1 MKKLGNLTLKITE
14 NYLSK
19 NSKIEGKLLLNW
31 NKLFINYNEK
41 FKLNRVLFLK
51 NRKNKGMLVLNVKR
65 GFELEI
71 QMETLKILDKVNNF
85 LGYKAIDK
93 IKIKKENF

>member
-1 MKKLGNLTLKITE
+1 MKKLGNLTLKLAE

>member
-1 MKKLGNLTLKITE
+1 MKKLGNLTLKLAE

-19 NSKIEGKLLLNW
+19 NSKIEAKLLLNW
-31 NKLFINYNEK
+31 DKLFISHNKK
-41 FKLNRVLFLK
+41 FKLYRVLFFK
-51 NRKNKGMLVLNVKR
+51 NQKNNGMLVLIVNR

-71 QMETLKILDKVNNF
+71 QMETIKILDKVNNF
-85 LGYKAIDK
+85 LGYKAINK

>member
-1 MKKLGNLTLKITE
+1 MKKLGNLTLKLAE

-31 NKLFINYNEK
+31 DKLFINYNKK

-51 NRKNKGMLVLNVKR
+51 NRKNNGMLVLNVNR

-71 QMETLKILDKVNNF
+71 QMETTKILDKVNNF

>member
-1 MKKLGNLTLKITE
+1 
-14 NYLSK
+14 
-19 NSKIEGKLLLNW
+19 
-31 NKLFINYNEK
+31 
-41 FKLNRVLFLK
+41 
-51 NRKNKGMLVLNVKR
+51 MLVLNVKER
-65 GFELEI
+65 FELEI

>member
-1 MKKLGNLTLKITE
+1 MKKLGNLTLKLAE

-51 NRKNKGMLVLNVKR
+51 NRKNKGMLVLNVKER
-65 GFELEI
+65 FELEI

>member
-1 MKKLGNLTLKITE
+1 MKKLGNLTLKLAE
-14 NYLSK
+14 NILSK
-19 NSKIEGKLLLNW
+19 NSKIEAKLLLNW
-31 NKLFINYNEK
+31 DKLFENNNKK
-41 FKLNRVLFLK
+41 FKLYRVLFLK
-51 NRKNKGMLVLNVKR
+51 NKKNNGMLVLNVNR

-71 QMETLKILDKVNNF
+71 QMETIKILDKVNNF

>member
-1 MKKLGNLTLKITE
+1 MKKLGNLTLKLAE

-31 NKLFINYNEK
+31 SKLFINYNEK

-51 NRKNKGMLVLNVKR
+51 NRK
-65 GFELEI
+65 
-71 QMETLKILDKVNNF
+71 
-85 LGYKAIDK
+85 
-93 IKIKKENF
+93 IKEC

>member
-41 FKLNRVLFLK
+41 FKLYRVFFLK
-51 NRKNKGMLVLNVKR
+51 NQKNKGMLILNVKR

>member
-41 FKLNRVLFLK
+41 FKLYRVLFLK
-51 NRKNKGMLVLNVKR
+51 NQKNKGMLILNVKR

-71 QMETLKILDKVNNF
+71 QSNQKMLHPDKETIYNN
-85 LGYKAIDK
+85 K
-93 IKIKKENF
+93 IKQNEIE

>member
-41 FKLNRVLFLK
+41 FKNLLPPLTLLSEEKKKNLISKLNDLK
-51 NRKNKGMLVLNVKR
+51 
-65 GFELEI
+65 FI
-71 QMETLKILDKVNNF
+71 
-85 LGYKAIDK
+85 
-93 IKIKKENF
+93 IKDNLAA